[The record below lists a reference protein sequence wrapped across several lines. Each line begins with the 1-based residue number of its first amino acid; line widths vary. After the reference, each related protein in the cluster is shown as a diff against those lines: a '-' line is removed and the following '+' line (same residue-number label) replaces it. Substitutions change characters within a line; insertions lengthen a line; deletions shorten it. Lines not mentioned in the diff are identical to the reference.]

1 MMSKLGE
8 LQDYHAIGSSRSEGS
23 GCVARGL
30 VSTLGEGRM
39 FMHRHTPMYPNI
51 SHHIPS
57 CTFTASEM
65 VAGLRLT
72 FISVSFLV
80 LGIIRRDRGTVLVL
94 VQIITH
100 LARRSIYN
108 NNN

>member
-1 MMSKLGE
+1 
-8 LQDYHAIGSSRSEGS
+8 
-23 GCVARGL
+23 
-30 VSTLGEGRM
+30 M
-39 FMHRHTPMYPNI
+39 FMHRHTPIYPNI

-72 FISVSFLV
+72 FVSVNVLV
-80 LGIIRRDRGTVLVL
+80 PRIIRRDKGTVLVL
-94 VQIITH
+94 VQIISH
-100 LARRSIYN
+100 LAYRSIYN